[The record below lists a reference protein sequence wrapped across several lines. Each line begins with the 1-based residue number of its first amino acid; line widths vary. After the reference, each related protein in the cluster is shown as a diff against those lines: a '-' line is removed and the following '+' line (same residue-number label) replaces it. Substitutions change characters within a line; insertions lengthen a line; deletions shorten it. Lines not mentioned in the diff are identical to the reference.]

1 MIFYEC
7 TSGGGGGGDISEYLK
22 AMEDQSDYFTFTSS
36 DLTSIRKNVFRE
48 SKVTNIDIPAVTYIG
63 TNAFAGSSVH
73 NINAPACTSIATSAF
88 YGCTN
93 LAGATLYFPL
103 VESIGN
109 SVFQA
114 ANVSS
119 ALQSIDLS
127 SVKTIGL
134 KAFQDSGFWKD
145 SSNTKILNLPEC
157 TTLGEQVFDATV
169 STWGNRFAHIY
180 LPKIVNLGGTGS
192 TALVFRRNYCTNL
205 HIGPN
210 CTKIAGS
217 IFWSGKVNNIYI
229 EATTPPTL
237 YDTFGEDTSVV
248 DNIYVPADSVNAYKA
263 ANKWSAY
270 SSKIQAIPT

>member
-1 MIFYEC
+1 MPWYEC
-7 TSGGGGGGDISEYLK
+7 LSGGGGGDISEYLK
-22 AMEDQSDYFTFTSS
+22 AMEDQSDYFTFTSA

-63 TNAFAGSSVH
+63 THAFNGSSVH
-73 NINAPACTSIATSAF
+73 DINAPACITIAASAF
-88 YGCTN
+88 YGCKN
-93 LAGATLYFPL
+93 LANATLYFPS
-103 VESIGN
+103 VETISDYA
-109 SVFQA
+109 FQN
-114 ANVSS
+114 ANVQSGV
-119 ALQSIDLS
+119 QSIDLS
-127 SVKTIGL
+127 SVKTIGF
-134 KAFQDSGFWKD
+134 KAFQDCGFWKD

-169 STWGNRFAHIY
+169 TTWGNRFAHIY

-237 YDTFGEDTSVV
+237 YDTFGSDASVV
-248 DNIYVPADSVNAYKA
+248 DNIYVPENSVNAYKS
-263 ANKWSAY
+263 ANKWSTY
-270 SSKIQAIPT
+270 SSKIQALPT